1 MLPILLAVAML
12 VAFSAGIL
20 ILGEGDWRRGS
31 LRLVRRIRT
40 VRRQQLPPVLQRL
53 AHAVS
58 GAWDRP
64 ARQSVASQ
72 LRRVAS
78 RVEGAGAAAE
88 GFVRAQ
94 QELTRGMDRLR
105 AAAMP
110 ADWAEPRSY
119 PPSGREMG
127 DGRGWMAALLLVLTA
142 AGLGAANAWVLTV
155 HVLPGLPTS
164 TWFPL
169 DIPVTVTVSA
179 AVSGLAFLLGIEYYA
194 LNEARGR
201 DRLFRTVVAMLIGAI
216 MLAEGT
222 TTVASLEALAIV
234 ELTWWGGFVVAG
246 LLGGAAALAPA
257 VLAALGHASIERF
270 EQWSIARDRRAAR
283 RAVKQQRETARG
295 LRESLGRMES
305 RVMTLRSD
313 LTTLSSEGA
322 GRLLFEPGERLSV
335 ERAAKVLRR
344 LAAAVEADPELP
356 AEVQLEGG
364 VVASRLIRD
373 WAALV
378 IWVGAAGAAL
388 SLVLPAV
395 GQGVVVGTSTVLAV
409 GALAGLATLLVGG
422 SILRWIL
429 GRIPDTGTNL
439 RAALVLVL
447 GLAAASFGAALGPA
461 VVRTGVLDVGVVT
474 AAAWLNLV
482 VLVAALASVR
492 LPEGLRA
499 TAALAT
505 VLVAGTAWL
514 VVRVFDLLLLGVD
527 GVLTAFGGGGPPP
540 PPAPTRPEVE
550 EGPRLMLPDRT
561 VEPHPAGAGERED
574 RSG

>member
-216 MLAEGT
+216 MLAEGA

-378 IWVGAAGAAL
+378 IWV
-388 SLVLPAV
+388 VT
-395 GQGVVVGTSTVLAV
+395 GTSTVLGV

-540 PPAPTRPEVE
+540 PPAPTRPVVE